1 MYANFEFCPSNNN
14 AKDNPVPCLLN
25 CNVTTIV
32 VWGVTSSHPERKI
45 KTTKV
50 TQGVTFCRAKK
61 KEPPKYSREASGIME
76 KHIYFSNTWARRPPL
91 TLITSQEAHLS
102 SDITCFELYQLNTDR
117 QKAVT
122 LFGDEISNTLL

>member
-1 MYANFEFCPSNNN
+1 
-14 AKDNPVPCLLN
+14 
-25 CNVTTIV
+25 
-32 VWGVTSSHPERKI
+32 
-45 KTTKV
+45 
-50 TQGVTFCRAKK
+50 
-61 KEPPKYSREASGIME
+61 ME